1 MISLTRIQGLRAGTV
16 FAFPAPCILGV
27 ELAVSVQL
35 MSLTWATG
43 CMCKDHTFLFVKGL
57 QIPVL

>member
-1 MISLTRIQGLRAGTV
+1 M